1 MMPVET
7 RVRSDRRLVL
17 RYCMCSFLIDESV
30 DSDEYETDTDEE
42 NDKMDVI
49 AEGEEEEEE
58 EEVEVEDE
66 EEVVVAAVQAERP
79 PPAEPKP
86 KRNKPTKSGKREKK
100 PKKVKKKV
108 GGGKGGMTVVQLK
121 EELKRR
127 GLSRTGKKAELE
139 ARGYVVDCEQPVVLK
154 YTVSTGVE
162 LSVQTNYIDFIVRDL
177 SAEST
182 VGIELKHARVV
193 SAAHIRQAEGYSK
206 ALEMPVAAVAM
217 SETGADVKVVTTF

>member
-1 MMPVET
+1 ML
-7 RVRSDRRLVL
+7 SDAISSVAKIIAPRLPLGV
-17 RYCMCSFLIDESV
+17 S
-30 DSDEYETDTDEE
+30 
-42 NDKMDVI
+42 
-49 AEGEEEEEE
+49 
-58 EEVEVEDE
+58 
-66 EEVVVAAVQAERP
+66 
-79 PPAEPKP
+79 
-86 KRNKPTKSGKREKK
+86 EKG
-100 PKKVKKKV
+100 V
-108 GGGKGGMTVVQLK
+108 GRCL
-121 EELKRR
+121 
-127 GLSRTGKKAELE
+127 KAELE

-206 ALEMPVAAVAM
+206 ALEIPVAAVAM